1 MANQFVP
8 LEEAAQLLGI
18 STEQLVTMRSDGE
31 VRAFKDGSSWK
42 FPQSEIDRLL
52 AEQQDDGDSTQ
63 LFGGGMPD
71 EPLSDAEL
79 SLDSGLSGTSDQEP
93 AGESEI
99 QELGSSAGSDE
110 DLLLGNDASND
121 TNAAAAEQIAA
132 EDAAA
137 SSDESIQLS
146 SGSASELDEL
156 SIADSGDDLIGG
168 PEGDSDVDLSLDL
181 GLAED
186 DPSDAMNIDLSL
198 SEKALSDPSDIDL
211 SLSEKALS
219 DPSDIDLSLSEKALS
234 DPSDIDLSL
243 PEKALSDPSDID
255 LSLPEP
261 ATGGSDQELS
271 GADIS
276 DLGSGLNLAE
286 GSDLLGGSGPGSSG
300 SGSESVL
307 SDDDDD
313 DDLVISDDDE
323 LVLDSAGSDISV
335 VGGSGINLMTPSDSG
350 LSLES
355 EPLDLAGSSI
365 SAIDLSSELSDPAS
379 GSGSGRGPGS
389 SGSLVDFKA
398 DEEFQ
403 LSPGGIGLEADDDS
417 ASQVIEIEDSQ
428 SFGDAMEL
436 GGAEMLSGEGEAA
449 GWDQADG
456 SLGEDVQDIEAAE
469 VDEVSIDENAVVPG
483 DASVAANA
491 GAAAYE
497 VPFSIW
503 NVMSL
508 AGILMMLLAGGVIS
522 ADLMRNLWTDSVQ
535 SADVSSLTSAI
546 LKAMGMDA

>member
-110 DLLLGNDASND
+110 DLLLANDASND

-219 DPSDIDLSLSEKALS
+219 DPSDIDLSLS
-234 DPSDIDLSL
+234 
-243 PEKALSDPSDID
+243 EKALSDPSDID

>member
-99 QELGSSAGSDE
+99 QELGSSEGSDE
-110 DLLLGNDASND
+110 DLLLANDASND

-186 DPSDAMNIDLSL
+186 DPSDAMNV
-198 SEKALSDPSDIDL
+198 DL